1 MGIWH
6 NFLGH
11 KLVSCHNRV
20 VPPFYFRVEVHIW
33 LNFLGLISFDKF
45 VVSYFYFRDEVNVA
59 EFQVLR
65 HMGPDGGVHKE
76 PRMDVD
82 WVSCGV

>member
-1 MGIWH
+1 MKCIWL

-11 KLVSCHNRV
+11 KLVSCDNFV
-20 VPPFYFRVEVHIW
+20 VP
-33 LNFLGLISFDKF
+33 SFH
-45 VVSYFYFRDEVNVA
+45 FRDEVNVA

-65 HMGPDGGVHKE
+65 HMGSDGGVHKE
-76 PRMDVD
+76 PWVDVN